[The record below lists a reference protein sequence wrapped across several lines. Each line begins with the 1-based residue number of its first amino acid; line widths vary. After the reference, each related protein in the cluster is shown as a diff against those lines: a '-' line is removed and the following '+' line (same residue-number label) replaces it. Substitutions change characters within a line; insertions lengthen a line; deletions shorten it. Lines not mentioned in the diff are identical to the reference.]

1 MSHVRS
7 AFSTHK
13 SMVWASSASSGR
25 RVEYHA
31 RVIRLR
37 QSLEA
42 GLRHP
47 LLGPVLVLSLAL
59 VLAFMILHA
68 VEHGVEGLLFTCAV
82 VAAVFLRLVV
92 VLGRM
97 SLAGR
102 GLRTTTLRGPPP
114 SRATGREPALRS
126 PPALAAPPLRL

>member
-13 SMVWASSASSGR
+13 SMVGAASAGSGR

-37 QSLEA
+37 QSLVA

-47 LLGPVLVLSLAL
+47 ILGPALLLCLAFVLVFV
-59 VLAFMILHA
+59 VLHSI
-68 VEHGVEGLLFTCAV
+68 EHGVEGLLLSCVMVAV
-82 VAAVFLRLVV
+82 TFVWFATRLVLFGLLSRAV
-92 VLGRM
+92 RA
-97 SLAGR
+97 LA
-102 GLRTTTLRGPPP
+102 LRGPPP
-114 SRATGREPALRS
+114 WIRRAPALRS
-126 PPALAAPPLRL
+126 PPAVSAPPLRL